1 MIHKNVGGSKQI
13 GFTLIE
19 LMVSIAIIGFLASM
33 SYISFFDIVAKARCV
48 EVKTNFAS
56 YERMRTVSYQE
67 NGRVGATLSELGI
80 VFYSRYFDYN
90 EELLV
95 TQSTDFMHSGTASN
109 GVDKVTLCHIP
120 PGNPDN
126 VQIINVGNPAYD
138 AHMAHGDNA
147 CETPADIPVILIT
160 SSDNT
165 STNSGNSGNGNGNGN
180 GNSGGGNGNNSAAT
194 ANNSASGGGSSAS
207 NSGAASG
214 TGSSSASGSN
224 TDSQNGSQ
232 GASNGSNSSIPL
244 DTVKVTPD
252 YNMTLNAIVK
262 KHVGSKCT
270 EGMGLYS
277 IWTPILISHGDIGS
291 GTCSYYMNGFTNK

>member
-19 LMVSIAIIGFLASM
+19 LMVCIAIIGFLASM

-138 AHMAHGDNA
+138 AHMAHGDKA
-147 CETPADIPVILIT
+147 CESPDEIPVILIA
-160 SSDNT
+160 SSSNA
-165 STNSGNSGNGNGNGN
+165 SNNGGNSGNGNGNGN
-180 GNSGGGNGNNSAAT
+180 GNSGGSSTAT
-194 ANNSASGGGSSAS
+194 ANNSASNGGSSAS
-207 NSGAASG
+207 AVVNNG
-214 TGSSSASGSN
+214 GSSSGSN
-224 TDSQNGSQ
+224 TGSQ
-232 GASNGSNSSIPL
+232 SGTQNASNGSNSLIPL